1 MAVPSSHPAAWQR
14 RAGSTTTTA
23 RDKRLIALLAA
34 IALAPVVLAYLAYYV
49 FPRDA
54 RVNYGDLLPHTTL
67 AAIHGTGADGRPFDS
82 AAIRGKWILL
92 HESPGGCSET
102 CASALYATRQ
112 SRTIQNAERERV
124 VRILLVPQ
132 SAPMPSL
139 GAEHPD
145 LVVVRTDPLPALPRG
160 PDRIYLVDPLGNFV
174 LAWPSKP
181 DIKAMAKDLS
191 RLLRASSIG

>member
-1 MAVPSSHPAAWQR
+1 VATVDVHTS
-14 RAGSTTTTA
+14 A
-23 RDKRLIALLAA
+23 RNKRLIALLAA
-34 IALAPVVLAYLAYYV
+34 VALAPVVLAYLAYYAW
-49 FPRDA
+49 PRDA

-82 AAIRGKWILL
+82 RAIRGKWILL
-92 HESPGGCSET
+92 HESTGACSET
-102 CASALYATRQ
+102 CTSALYATRQ

-124 VRILLVPQ
+124 VRILLVPA
-132 SAPMPSL
+132 SAPVPSL